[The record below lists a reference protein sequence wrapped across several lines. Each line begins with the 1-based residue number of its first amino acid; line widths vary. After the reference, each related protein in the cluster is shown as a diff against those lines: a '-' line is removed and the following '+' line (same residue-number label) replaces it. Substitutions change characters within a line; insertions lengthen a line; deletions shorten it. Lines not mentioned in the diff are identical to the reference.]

1 MHDIQGNIII
11 SSSKTTKYLQL
22 IFAFVLLGIFA
33 FIVIPI
39 ISGFPQVNEV
49 VKNNEKYDIEA
60 GSLFYTETSQF
71 GETDN
76 YIRNATK
83 YSPSKGK

>member
-1 MHDIQGNIII
+1 M
-11 SSSKTTKYLQL
+11 KPTKNLIKKHLQL
-22 IFAFVLLGIFA
+22 IFGFVLLGIFA
-33 FIVIPI
+33 FIVLPI
-39 ISGFPQVNEV
+39 ISEIPQVKEV
-49 VKNNEKYDIEA
+49 VISNKKCGIDA

-76 YIRNATK
+76 YMNNTNK